1 MNADQSGRTICV
13 DPRSSAVNTMALI
26 DKIFG
31 TKKTLSELSR
41 QELRREE
48 ILLTKHRERLFKR
61 IGDIST
67 QKQKIFQQ
75 GAQQKSPE
83 LRKALAQDFEL
94 KTQEQLMAARELNL
108 RSKELLTVS
117 RLRMVKEN
125 NDKGRALGRLNL
137 TDKDVAKISGW
148 IEDDSITQDAYNER
162 LNMILELGSDA
173 DKDAMSKVELASQGN
188 ELMALWEQVDRGDV
202 KEDQAFEQADEAV
215 RRRNSPMDQEQ

>member
-1 MNADQSGRTICV
+1 
-13 DPRSSAVNTMALI
+13 MALI

-31 TKKTLSELSR
+31 KKTLSELSR

-48 ILLTKHRERLFKR
+48 ILLTKQRDRLFKR

-67 QKQKIFQQ
+67 HKQKIFQQ

-108 RSKELLTVS
+108 RSKELMTVS
-117 RLRMVKEN
+117 RLRVVKEN
-125 NDKGRALGRLNL
+125 SEKGRALGRLNL

-148 IEDDSITQDAYNER
+148 IEDDSVTQDMYNDR
-162 LNMILELGSDA
+162 LNAILDLGAESDKAALGNLELTGA
-173 DKDAMSKVELASQGN
+173 GQ
-188 ELMALWEQVDRGDV
+188 ELMAIWNQMDRGAV
-202 KEDQAFEQADEAV
+202 KEAEGFEQADQAA
-215 RRRNSPMDQEQ
+215 R

>member
-1 MNADQSGRTICV
+1 
-13 DPRSSAVNTMALI
+13 MALI
-26 DKIFG
+26 DKLFG
-31 TKKTLSELSR
+31 KKKTLSDLTR

-48 ILLTKHRERLFKR
+48 IILTKNRERLFKR
-61 IGDIST
+61 ISDIAAH
-67 QKQKIFQQ
+67 KQKIFQQ

-125 NDKGRALGRLNL
+125 NEKGRALGRLNL

-148 IEDDSITQDAYNER
+148 IEDDSVTQDIYNER
-162 LNMILELGSDA
+162 LNAVLELGAEA
-173 DKDAMSKVELASQGN
+173 DKDALSKVELAGAGN
-188 ELMALWEQVDRGDV
+188 ELMAIWNDMDRGAV
-202 KEDQAFEQADEAV
+202 KEDQAFEKADQAV
-215 RRRNSPMDQEQ
+215 RRRNAALDKEM

>member
-1 MNADQSGRTICV
+1 
-13 DPRSSAVNTMALI
+13 MALI

-48 ILLTKHRERLFKR
+48 IIIGKQRDRLFKR
-61 IGDIST
+61 IEEIST
-67 QKQKIFQQ
+67 QKQQIFQR

-125 NDKGRALGRLNL
+125 NEKGRALGRLNL
-137 TDKDVAKISGW
+137 TDKDVAKISAL
-148 IEDDSITQDAYNER
+148 IEDDSVGQDLYNER
-162 LNMILELGSDA
+162 LNAILELGAEA
-173 DKDAMSKVELASQGN
+173 DKDALGRVELAESGN
-188 ELMALWEQVDRGDV
+188 ELMALWNQMDRGQV
-202 KEDQAFEQADEAV
+202 KEEQAFEQADEAV
-215 RRRNSPMDQEQ
+215 RRRNAAKEQ